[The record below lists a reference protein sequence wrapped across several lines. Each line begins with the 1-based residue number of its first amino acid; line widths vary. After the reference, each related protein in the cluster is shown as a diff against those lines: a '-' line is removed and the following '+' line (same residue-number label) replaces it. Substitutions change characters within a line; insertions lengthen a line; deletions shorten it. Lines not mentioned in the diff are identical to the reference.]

1 MASLGSDF
9 LGFNEAIE
17 KKNMASKAPL
27 FDPIYLF
34 LKYLSDRTKKP
45 SLLWKIKKKKD
56 EEEGAR
62 EWKWQSQTV
71 TGREWGKAMP
81 NISAGLIPS

>member
-45 SLLWKIKKKKD
+45 SLLWKIKKKKE
-56 EEEGAR
+56 EEEGRKEIYQDVGHMLAPD
-62 EWKWQSQTV
+62 W
-71 TGREWGKAMP
+71 TG
-81 NISAGLIPS
+81 NIYIKMYACP

>member
-45 SLLWKIKKKKD
+45 SLLWKIKKKKE
-56 EEEGAR
+56 EEEGR
-62 EWKWQSQTV
+62 RRKRRRRRR
-71 TGREWGKAMP
+71 GRKKSP
-81 NISAGLIPS
+81 TSRSLLSCLHF